1 MMHTFGDSE
10 PTGGIDTNGSL
21 FELPENADLQYFAA
35 GNDDVLNESLHDG
48 TTTQFDMNVPIV
60 YGEAAPGPGTN
71 AVDGSAQSIVLLSNE
86 DDDVELELGIQRNT
100 LAGRMNR
107 ERVPCP
113 RLCGGSFSPG
123 VGGIVCFHNGE
134 VRKMWSWYEQ
144 SDQKLRIQFPAIKG
158 GPSPLQYSGAPDP
171 HKQSSASGDN
181 LSVFTSARQELPHS
195 RQECPRTLQ
204 DLEDMTDHA
213 RFSQWRSDESS
224 EGDSSID
231 DQSDESLDESAS
243 GDDERE
249 VGTAQKTPLVSP
261 PRYVGKEGID
271 DSLSSS
277 GTLSRQK
284 LVLSNMRSNESGPGR
299 AFLGPTSDLVP
310 TVFITHEHEDLVFNG
325 QTKELARGWMLG
337 EWDTAEEE
345 DIEGPISDEQT
356 KGSCEERKDSG
367 DWSWEDVREWPHSCK
382 ESKCLVRR
390 L

>member
-1 MMHTFGDSE
+1 MHTFGDSE
-10 PTGGIDTNGSL
+10 PTGRIDTNGGF

-35 GNDDVLNESLHDG
+35 ANDNALNESLHDG
-48 TTTQFDMNVPIV
+48 TTTQFDMDVPIA
-60 YGEAAPGPGTN
+60 YGEAAPGPDTN
-71 AVDGSAQSIVLLSNE
+71 AVDNSAPSIVLLSNE
-86 DDDVELELGIQRNT
+86 EDDVELELVIQRNN

-144 SDQKLRIQFPAIKG
+144 SDQKRRIQSPAIKG
-158 GPSPLQYSGAPDP
+158 GPSSLQYSGAPDANV
-171 HKQSSASGDN
+171 QSRASGGN
-181 LSVFTSARQELPHS
+181 LSVFTSGRQELPHS

-224 EGDSSID
+224 EGGSSVD
-231 DQSDESLDESAS
+231 DQSDESLDESTS
-243 GDDERE
+243 GDEERE
-249 VGTAQKTPLVSP
+249 IGTAQKMPLVSP
-261 PRYVGKEGID
+261 PRYVGKEGTD

-277 GTLSRQK
+277 GTPSRQK
-284 LVLSNMRSNESGPGR
+284 LVSSNMRSNESGPGR
-299 AFLGPTSDLVP
+299 AFLGPTSDLVA
-310 TVFITHEHEDLVFNG
+310 TVYITHEHKDLFFNG
-325 QTKELARGWMLG
+325 QNKELALCWMLG

-345 DIEGPISDEQT
+345 DIEGPISDGKT
-356 KGSCEERKDSG
+356 KGSGEERKDSS
-367 DWSWEDVREWPHSCK
+367 DWSWEDVRGLAHSGK